1 MEKYIEKYMESYETL
16 FATEIFSQIQKRE
29 TKEKEKSMLL
39 TIQLFKYY
47 DCSTCYVTWFD
58 HIDT

>member
-1 MEKYIEKYMESYETL
+1 MESYGTL

-47 DCSTCYVTWFD
+47 DCSTCYVT
-58 HIDT
+58 